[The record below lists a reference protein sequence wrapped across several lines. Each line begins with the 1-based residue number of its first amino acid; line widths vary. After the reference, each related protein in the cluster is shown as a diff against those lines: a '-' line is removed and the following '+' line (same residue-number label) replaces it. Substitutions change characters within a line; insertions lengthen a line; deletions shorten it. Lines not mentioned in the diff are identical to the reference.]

1 MRAKGY
7 FGQFGGQ
14 YVPELLMPA
23 LFELED
29 AYFDISTTSG
39 FQNDLS
45 TLYQHYAGRPT
56 PLWYARRLSAE
67 LDGARI
73 VFKREDLNHTGSH
86 KLNNSLGQVLLAKRM
101 GKTNIIAETGAG
113 QHGVATATACA
124 LLDMPCRIFMGEE
137 DIERQRLNVFR
148 MQTLGASVVPV
159 KSGSRTL
166 KDATNEAMR
175 TWISTVDTTHYV
187 IGSVVGPHPFPRIV
201 RDFQSIIGRE
211 ALEQLEQKDW
221 AVPDVII
228 ACVGGGSN
236 AIGLFH
242 PFVNTD
248 AKFVGVEAGGRSQS
262 IGENAASL
270 SLGGIGVFHGQKS
283 FFLQDQWGQIVPA
296 HSIAA
301 GLDYPGVGPEHAFFK
316 ASGRATYVTV
326 TDEQA
331 LDAYHIL
338 AKTEG
343 IIPALE
349 TSHAVAYAIQLA
361 PTLAKDQTL
370 LINLSGR
377 GDKDI
382 GNMFFSETNA
392 DTERETTESL
402 S

>member
-7 FGQFGGQ
+7 FGKFGGQ
-14 YVPELLMPA
+14 FVPELLMPA

-29 AYFDISTTSG
+29 AYFDISATSG
-39 FQNDLS
+39 FQNELS

-56 PLWYARRLSAE
+56 PLWYARRLSAQ
-67 LDGARI
+67 LDGARM

-101 GKTNIIAETGAG
+101 GKTDIIAETGAG

-137 DIERQRLNVFR
+137 DIARQRLNVFR

-159 KSGSRTL
+159 TSGSRTL

-175 TWISTVDTTHYV
+175 SWIATVDSTHYV

-211 ALEQLEQKDW
+211 ALEQLKEKEW
-221 AVPDVII
+221 PIPDVII

-248 AKFVGVEAGGRSQS
+248 ADFIGVEAGGRSPS
-262 IGENAASL
+262 VGDNAASL
-270 SLGGIGVFHGQKS
+270 SLGEIGVFHGQKS
-283 FFLQDQWGQIVPA
+283 YFLQDQWGQIVPA

-301 GLDYPGVGPEHAFFK
+301 GLDYPGVGPEHAHFK
-316 ASGRATYVTV
+316 ASGRASYVTV

-331 LDAYHIL
+331 LDAYHLL

-361 PTLAKDQTL
+361 PTLPKDQTL

-382 GNMFFSETNA
+382 GNMFFSETNS
-392 DTERETTESL
+392 DTEHEMTEAL